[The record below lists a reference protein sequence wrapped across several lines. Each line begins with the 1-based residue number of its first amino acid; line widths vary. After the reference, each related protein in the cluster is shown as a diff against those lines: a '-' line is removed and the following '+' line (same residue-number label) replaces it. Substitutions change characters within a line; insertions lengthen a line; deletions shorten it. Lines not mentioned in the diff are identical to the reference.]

1 MRDAVQVSAALT
13 ELIRQ
18 IMVEQRLGQN
28 ALASL
33 CQIPKTTLS
42 NYMNGVS
49 PYPVELPGKLAHR
62 FPAYRAALDE
72 ALYGSWSV
80 GGSIASDL
88 LAAQQSTLEALH

>member
-72 ALYGSWSV
+72 ALYGSSSV
-80 GGSIASDL
+80 QGSIASDL
-88 LAAQQSTLEALH
+88 LTAQQSIPKALH

>member
-1 MRDAVQVSAALT
+1 MRDAVQVSTALT
-13 ELIRQ
+13 KLIRQ
-18 IMVEQRLGQN
+18 IMVEQGLGQN
-28 ALASL
+28 TLASL

-72 ALYGSWSV
+72 ALYGSGSV
-80 GGSIASDL
+80 QGSIASNSF
-88 LAAQQSTLEALH
+88 AAQQPTPETLH